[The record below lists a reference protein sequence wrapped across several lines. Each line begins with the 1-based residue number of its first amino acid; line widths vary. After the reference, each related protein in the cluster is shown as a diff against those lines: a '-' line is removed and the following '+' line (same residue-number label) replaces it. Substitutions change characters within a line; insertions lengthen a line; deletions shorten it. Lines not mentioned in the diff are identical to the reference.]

1 MADLNIPGVGVPMAN
16 LNPQGLMNQRPIQNQ
31 GANQGAGVEGNPQFY
46 NIQTGNIGSSFADF
60 LGDAIQ
66 SVDSSMKTSEAKV
79 QDYVSGKTDNMH
91 DVMISMQQSQL
102 SFQMMVEVRN
112 KLIETYQELSR
123 MSI

>member
-1 MADLNIPGVGVPMAN
+1 MAN